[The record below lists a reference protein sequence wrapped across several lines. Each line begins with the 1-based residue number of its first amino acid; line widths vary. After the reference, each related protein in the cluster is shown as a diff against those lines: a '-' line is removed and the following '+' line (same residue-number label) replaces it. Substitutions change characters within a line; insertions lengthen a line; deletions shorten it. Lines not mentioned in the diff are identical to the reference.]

1 MKRQKNKAPI
11 GERICSALALVSLIA
26 TFTVVGCMESGSMGL
41 LPGLIL
47 GLLAVASFGINAY
60 FGGLMYDSPNRYKR

>member
-26 TFTVVGCMESGSMGL
+26 TFAFVGCMESGSLGL
-41 LPGLIL
+41 LPGFI
-47 GLLAVASFGINAY
+47 GAMVAVASFGINSY